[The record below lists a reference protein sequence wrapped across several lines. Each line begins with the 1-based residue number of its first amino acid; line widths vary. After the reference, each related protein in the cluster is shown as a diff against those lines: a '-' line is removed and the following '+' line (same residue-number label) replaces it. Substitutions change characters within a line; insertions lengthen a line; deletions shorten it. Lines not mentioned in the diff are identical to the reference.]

1 MLTDPQSTLFIVL
14 SIGVGF
20 LTIFICVA
28 LIYLILIFRDV
39 SKILEKT
46 RDTAERIN
54 EFVIKPVTI
63 VSSVVDRIRP
73 ILEAAMER
81 RAESLEDSRNS
92 SKRKKK

>member
-1 MLTDPQSTLFIVL
+1 MPADPQSTLYLVL
-14 SIGVGF
+14 AIGVAL
-20 LTIFICVA
+20 LTIFVCVA

-63 VSSVVDRIRP
+63 VSTVVDRIRP
-73 ILEAAMER
+73 IVEAAMER
-81 RAESLEDSRNS
+81 RAEMMEEGSRK
-92 SKRKKK
+92 KRK